1 MTVTRNA
8 RILGNKLGFSIGGKD
23 YWSDI
28 SSYELAPETSDKDVV
43 TFADALS
50 GASSAW
56 KLKGKA
62 IVSFDAGS
70 FWDMLWSQAGRT
82 VDVIVAP
89 FGNKVATAKQPHFKI
104 KAKIGVKPSI
114 SSEAGD
120 EKGMRRST
128 SSGSVRANPRSSPP
142 RRRSA
147 RATWKTTNLHD
158 RHP

>member
-70 FWDMLWSQAGRT
+70 FWDMLWQQAGRT
-82 VDVIVAP
+82 VEVLVAP
-89 FGNKVATAKQPHFKI
+89 FGNKTATAKQPHFKI

-120 EKGMRRST
+120 EKGST
-128 SSGSVRANPRSSPP
+128 FDFEWQCEGEPEKLT
-142 RRRSA
+142 
-147 RATWKTTNLHD
+147 ATSTLGVGNMED
-158 RHP
+158 N

>member
-1 MTVTRNA
+1 MNITRNT
-8 RILGNKLGFSIGGKD
+8 RILGNKLGFSIAGKD

-70 FWDMLWSQAGRT
+70 FWDMLWTQAGKT
-82 VDVIVAP
+82 IDVLVAP
-89 FGNKVATAKQPHFKI
+89 FGNKTATAKQPHFKI

-120 EKGMRRST
+120 EKGST
-128 SSGSVRANPRSSPP
+128 FDFEWQCEGEPEKLI
-142 RRRSA
+142 
-147 RATWKTTNLHD
+147 ATSTLGTGNMED
-158 RHP
+158 A